1 MARTSKEQ
9 RIYLEGIAF
18 AYKIA
23 KEQGVEA
30 LAKEVKFRGAN
41 NCAMNVDYSELVA
54 VTRGRCKDELM
65 YVATAQQLHSAR
77 RSGFRQA

>member
-23 KEQGVEA
+23 KEQG
-30 LAKEVKFRGAN
+30 LRH
-41 NCAMNVDYSELVA
+41 L
-54 VTRGRCKDELM
+54 
-65 YVATAQQLHSAR
+65 R
-77 RSGFRQA
+77 RR